1 MTQQPP
7 RSLSERIEAAA
18 ALVESAL
25 GIVESTQEALDL
37 LQAILSTQ
45 EEQLQEA
52 LAGLRD
58 LAQDLRRGST

>member
-1 MTQQPP
+1 MTQPPP

-18 ALVESAL
+18 VLVESAL
-25 GIVESTQEALDL
+25 RIVESTQEALDL

-52 LAGLRD
+52 LVGLRD